1 MILQKN
7 ISYRLKDPSI
17 CPVCGM
23 KHFKEMLLTGGGRLI
38 AGNLTPEL
46 RRLYVPSKKYGIV
59 IPLIYPIS
67 VCPGCFYASFGEDFT
82 KIQDNEINQIK
93 METTARKEGIQQI
106 FGKLNFEENRNL
118 ITGAASYIL
127 AIDCYQKRNYQVAP
141 TPKKAICSLRAAWL
155 IGDIHEKFPDI
166 GYEKLQKFLYL
177 KAVHYYKI
185 VLEIMSSGSE
195 PHEQF
200 THLLGPDTDKN
211 WGFDGVIYLNGY
223 FNFKF
228 LDEFASSDEEKIKL
242 LEDTKRMIGKLYGM
256 GKASKAKPSVLINLS
271 RDLYESINQKLEE
284 ITGVKVV
291 DQTI

>member
-1 MILQKN
+1 MTNQRN
-7 ISYRLKDPSI
+7 ISYRIKDPTI

-23 KHFKEMLLTGGGRLI
+23 KYYKEMLLTGGGRLI
-38 AGNLTPEL
+38 AGDLTREL
-46 RRLYVPSKKYGIV
+46 RRTYVPSKKFGVV

-67 VCPGCFYASFGEDFT
+67 VCPSCFYASFGEDFNKLQDQELE
-82 KIQDNEINQIK
+82 KIKLD
-93 METTARKEGIQQI
+93 TSSRKEGIQKI
-106 FGKLNFEENRNL
+106 FGKLNFEDNRNL

-127 AIDCYQKRNYQVAP
+127 AIDCYQKRGNQIAP
-141 TPKKAICSLRAAWL
+141 TPKKAISSLRAAWL

-166 GYEKLQKFLYL
+166 GYNKIQKFLYL
-177 KAVHYYKI
+177 KAIHYYKS
-185 VLEIMSSGSE
+185 LLDIMSSGAE

-228 LDEFASSDEEKIKL
+228 LDEFTTSEEQKVKL
-242 LEDTKRMIGKLYGM
+242 LEDSKRMIGKLYGM
-256 GKASKAKPSVLINLS
+256 GKASKAKPSVIMNLA

-284 ITGVKVV
+284 ITGVKQ
-291 DQTI
+291 D